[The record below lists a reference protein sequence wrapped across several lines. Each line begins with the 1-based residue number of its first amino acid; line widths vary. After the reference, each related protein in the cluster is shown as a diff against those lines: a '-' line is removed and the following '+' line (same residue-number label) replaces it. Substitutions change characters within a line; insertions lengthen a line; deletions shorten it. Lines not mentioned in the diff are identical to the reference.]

1 MFKKTAITIAILILY
16 TGCVPN
22 DLAITPSDTK
32 TKKDKNSWADSTN
45 VDDTQDN
52 DNSIDE
58 KSSEAPIKRIPF
70 PQSEYHYLAKTGKAT
85 IKGKVYLVDAYEQA
99 ILGKNTRLYLNPI
112 TSYSKQ
118 WYKQSYL
125 SRKKMQKA
133 DKRLFN
139 YLKFTSSNK
148 DGLFAFYGVP
158 SGSYYLVGTVPCKE
172 QCGYD
177 EAVSIRVATEVTVRD
192 NEVVERDLSKKID

>member
-45 VDDTQDN
+45 VDSSSDN
-52 DNSIDE
+52 DSST
-58 KSSEAPIKRIPF
+58 KSSNEPIKRIPF
-70 PQSEYHYLAKTGKAT
+70 PQSEYHYLAKKGKAT

-125 SRKKMQKA
+125 KRKRMDKA

-148 DGLFAFYGVP
+148 NGLFAFYDVP
-158 SGSYYLVGTVPCKE
+158 IGSYYLVGTVPCKE

-177 EAVSIRVATEVTVRD
+177 ETVSIRVATEVTVRA